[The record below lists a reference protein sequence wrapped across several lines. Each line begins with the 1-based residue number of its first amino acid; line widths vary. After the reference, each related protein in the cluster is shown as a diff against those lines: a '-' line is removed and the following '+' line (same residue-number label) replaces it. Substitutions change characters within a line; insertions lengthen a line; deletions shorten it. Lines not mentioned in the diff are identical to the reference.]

1 MNKKAIRFYIGYMLL
16 IEAVLML
23 PSLFISVFW
32 KDTPG
37 IRGFTITFVLLVSAA
52 LACVFIKQSPNHS
65 LQSREGFLTVGISWV
80 LLSVFGALPFFLSG
94 KIPNFA
100 DAFFETVSGL
110 TTTGASILK
119 DIDGIGKGL
128 IFWRSFTHWIGGMG
142 VLVFVL
148 TIIPLSKGHGD
159 SLFLLRAESPGPS
172 VGKITPT
179 MRKTARI
186 LYVIYIVMT
195 VILIG
200 LLLLTGMPL
209 FDCFCNGLGAA
220 GTGGFSCS
228 NAGMSIYTPA
238 AQTILGVFM
247 ALFGINFSVYVLIL
261 TGQWKRALKDEELR
275 LYLGIILGAVIFITI
290 DLAPT
295 AKTIGDTIHHV
306 FFTVSS
312 IITTTGY
319 ATVDYTF
326 WPATSR
332 WVLVVLMLLGACAGS
347 TGGGIKQSRFLIMLK
362 SLKNEIASVLRPRS
376 VHTVRL
382 NEKIVDSRTVNSVHI
397 FFLSYLCIAVVSCFL
412 ISFDDFDG
420 VTTCTSVIACLSNIG
435 PGMGQVGPMCN
446 YSAYSD
452 FSKFILSLDMLF
464 GRLELFPM
472 LLLFSPRSWKR
483 S

>member
-1 MNKKAIRFYIGYMLL
+1 MNKKAVRFYLGYMLL
-16 IEAVLML
+16 IEAILMV
-23 PSLFISVFW
+23 PSLLISVAH
-32 KDTPG
+32 KD
-37 IRGFTITFVLLVSAA
+37 RAAVHGFLVTCVLLVLFA
-52 LACVFIKQSPNHS
+52 LLCLLVKQSPNHA
-65 LQSREGFLTVGISWV
+65 LQSREGFITVGVSWV
-80 LLSVFGALPFFLSG
+80 LLSVFGALPFYLSG
-94 KIPNFA
+94 RIPSFI

-110 TTTGASILK
+110 TTTGASILS

-148 TIIPLSKGHGD
+148 TIIPLAKGHGD

-186 LYVIYIVMT
+186 LYVIYIVLT
-195 VILIG
+195 AILIV

-209 FDCFCNGLGAA
+209 FDCFCNAMGAA

-238 AQTILGVFM
+238 AQTIIAVFM
-247 ALFGINFSVYVLIL
+247 VLFGVNFSIYVLVL
-261 TGQWKRALKDEELR
+261 TKQWKRALKDEELR
-275 LYLGIILGAVIFITI
+275 MYACMILAAVAFITF
-290 DLAPT
+290 DLRPT
-295 AKTIGDTIHHV
+295 AQTLGETVHHV

-319 ATVDYTF
+319 ATVDFTT

-332 WVLVVLMLLGACAGS
+332 WVLVILMLLGACAGS

-362 SLKNEIASVLRPRS
+362 SLKNEIASMLRPRS
-376 VHTVRL
+376 VQTVRL
-382 NEKIVDSRTVNSVHI
+382 SKKIVDTRTVNSVSI
-397 FFLSYLCIAVVSCFL
+397 FFLSYLCIAIVSCFL

-420 VTTCTSVIACLSNIG
+420 VTTSTSVIACMSNIG

-446 YSAYSD
+446 YGSFSD
-452 FSKFILSLDMLF
+452 FSKVILSMDMLF
-464 GRLELFPM
+464 GRLELFPL
-472 LLLFSPRSWKR
+472 LLLFSARSWRKR
-483 S
+483 